1 MVGSGMVEVKN
12 AVTAELIR
20 LGPSAPWAEVPI
32 DARLEDAAPGT
43 ALLDAAA
50 RLRVAVG
57 YMNAM
62 STSGDHGQILTAV
75 GQFLGTRSGGS
86 VQGDPGGLT
95 GSP

>member
-1 MVGSGMVEVKN
+1 MVEVTN
-12 AVTAELIR
+12 AVANELIR
-20 LGPSAPWAEVPI
+20 LGPSAPSAEVPI

-62 STSGDHGQILTAV
+62 STSGGSRPDSH
-75 GQFLGTRSGGS
+75 SGGPISGDQVSGS
-86 VQGDPGGLT
+86 VQGDPGRWATRAGRF
-95 GSP
+95 